1 MPLKPKQLCRLCA
14 LIILYPLCAN
24 VSHAEDAPPLPE
36 KKPQPEIIVTQP
48 LVVETEEPVSDEP
61 PESEDRGFSVLDF
74 TASLLDF
81 SGPPIP
87 ERKPEFIV
95 KPPSVVEK
103 LLSKAAKPTPE
114 EPLSRKEADLYKRI
128 FEAQQDGDIKK
139 ADKILAEIEDPR
151 LVGHVLFQRYMHPKA
166 YKSSFTELRRW
177 LELFNDHPGA
187 DRVYKLTN
195 SRKPSPSAGNI
206 QEPQKARGIVRTD
219 EPTMRASKRYVSS
232 RVRSDDNVRQLNTLN
247 RAVYSMVRKG
257 ETDQALQKLESEGDI
272 LDVVEYDLLRG
283 EIAAGYL
290 YQGGAEKAGEL
301 AGQSVE
307 RSGLHVP
314 KAGWVAGLVA
324 WRSKKYT
331 AAARYFEVVARSPY
345 ASGWT
350 VASGSYW
357 AARAH
362 MRTGNVK
369 AVSIWLK
376 RGMSQPRTFYGLIS
390 TRALGRDFDF
400 NWKVPAFT
408 KEYLEVLNTIPAAN
422 RAMALVMAGQL
433 ALAEAELIRIR
444 PKNDKQRQALLS
456 YAGYANLP
464 GLALRVASSASS
476 NREGGFYDA
485 ALYPTGPWQ
494 PKEGYKIDPA
504 LVHAIM
510 RQESRFDIRAKSP
523 SGAKGL
529 MQLMPATAR
538 SIANK
543 GETEL
548 NHPETNLELGQ
559 RYLENLLES
568 SVVNDD
574 LLSLLIAYNAGPG
587 NLAKWKKRWSDVKDP
602 LLFIELIPSSETRA
616 YVERVL
622 SNYWIY
628 RLREGQDTPT
638 LDAIAAGQPAIYNST
653 AL

>member
-1 MPLKPKQLCRLCA
+1 MPLNSKYTCWLFA
-14 LIILYPLCAN
+14 LFSILLLS
-24 VSHAEDAPPLPE
+24 VLFISTSQAEDIPLPE
-36 KKPQPEIIVTQP
+36 KKPLTEQPE
-48 LVVETEEPVSDEP
+48 
-61 PESEDRGFSVLDF
+61 ESGSGFSVLDF

-87 ERKPEFIV
+87 RRKPEIILK
-95 KPPSVVEK
+95 KPTVVEK
-103 LLSKAAKPTPE
+103 LLAKARKPISE
-114 EPLSRKEADLYKRI
+114 QPLSQKDADLYSKI
-128 FEAQQDGDIKK
+128 FQTQGDGDIKA
-139 ADKILAEIEDPR
+139 ADKFLKKIEDPR
-151 LVGHVLFQRYMHPKA
+151 LMGHVLFQRYMHPKA
-166 YKSSFTELRRW
+166 YKSTFVELRIW
-177 LELFNDHPGA
+177 LELFSDHPGS
-187 DRVYKLTN
+187 DRIYKLTN
-195 SRKPSPSAGNI
+195 SRKPSVLSGPI
-206 QEPQKARGIVRTD
+206 QTPKKARGIVRTD

-232 RVRSDDNVRQLNTLN
+232 RLRSDEDVRTLN
-247 RAVYSMVRKG
+247 ALNREIYSLVRKG
-257 ETDQALQKLESEGDI
+257 QSQQALEKLKSEGSI
-272 LDVVEYDLLRG
+272 LDVVEYDLLRA
-283 EIAAGYL
+283 EIAAGFL
-290 YQGGAEKAGEL
+290 YQGHADEAGEL
-301 AGQSVE
+301 AGESVE
-307 RSGLHVP
+307 RSALHVP
-314 KAGWVAGLVA
+314 KAGWVAGLVS
-324 WRSKKYT
+324 WRNKEYS
-331 AAARYFEVVARSPY
+331 AAARYFEVVGRSPY

-350 VASGSYW
+350 AASGSYW
-357 AARAH
+357 AARSH

-376 RGMSQPRTFYGLIS
+376 RGMAQPRTFYGLIS

-400 NWKVPAFT
+400 NWKVPTFT
-408 KEYLEVLNTIPAAN
+408 KEYLEVLSEIPAAN
-422 RAMALVMAGQL
+422 RAMALVMADQS
-433 ALAEAELIRIR
+433 ALAEAELVRIR
-444 PKNDKQRQALLS
+444 PKNDQQHKALLS

-464 GLALRVASSASS
+464 GLALRVASTASS
-476 NREGGFYDA
+476 DKGGFYDA

-494 PKEGYKIDPA
+494 PKEGFKIDPA
-504 LVHAIM
+504 LVYAIM

-538 SIANK
+538 SVANK

-548 NHPETNLELGQ
+548 DHPETNMELGQ

-587 NLAKWKKRWSDVKDP
+587 NLAKWKRRWSDVEDP
-602 LLFIELIPSSETRA
+602 LLFIELMPSSETRT

-638 LDAIAAGQPAIYNST
+638 LDAIAAGQAAIYTSA